1 MMSVDQYLPILGLLI
16 LGVLF
21 GAGSLVMSALLA
33 PRKRPSD
40 AKLAPYE
47 CGIVPEIE
55 PPQRFPVRFY
65 LVAMI
70 FVIFDIEVV
79 FMYPFAVVFR
89 QLGLF
94 GLVEVLVFS
103 ATVFGALLFLVAEG
117 ALSWGPVK
125 HLVAGHAGTHEFLD
139 DRSHQLRL
147 RSGGLVVALEDLQ
160 HNFLTGPI
168 EDLVRWARRASVWPA
183 SFGLA
188 CCAIEMMAT
197 GGADFDLA
205 RYGMEVF
212 RNSPRQA
219 DLMIVAGRVSQKM
232 APVLRQVYDQMMEP
246 KWVISMG
253 VCASTGGLFNNYAI
267 VQGVDQIVPVDVYA
281 PGCPPSP
288 ETLMHAILTLHEQI
302 RTGEIM
308 KRRHEGRPVH
318 LDATPELWT
327 PEVPVAVRV
336 GTPK

>member
-21 GAGSLVMSALLA
+21 GAGSLVMSAMLA

-103 ATVFGALLFLVAEG
+103 ATVFGALLFLVSEG

-125 HLVAGHAGTHEFLD
+125 HLVSGMPSTHQFFD
-139 DRSHQLRL
+139 DPAHQLRL

-160 HNFLTGPI
+160 HNFLTGPL
-168 EDLVRWARRASVWPA
+168 EDIVRWARRASVWPA

-219 DLMIVAGRVSQKM
+219 DLMIVAGRV
-232 APVLRQVYDQMMEP
+232 
-246 KWVISMG
+246 
-253 VCASTGGLFNNYAI
+253 
-267 VQGVDQIVPVDVYA
+267 
-281 PGCPPSP
+281 
-288 ETLMHAILTLHEQI
+288 
-302 RTGEIM
+302 
-308 KRRHEGRPVH
+308 
-318 LDATPELWT
+318 
-327 PEVPVAVRV
+327 
-336 GTPK
+336 